1 MLWKCRTC
9 AAVLTLM
16 ALLLASVPA
25 EARGRGP
32 LPKQH
37 DIRESFL
44 VWTWQWIRSLG
55 EKSGACIDPN
65 GICKQGG
72 TGSPP
77 SHRRRPPLRGEK
89 EGACID
95 PNGMC
100 K

>member
-32 LPKQH
+32 LPKQ
-37 DIRESFL
+37 SFL
-44 VWTWQWIRSLG
+44 MWTWQWIGSLG

-65 GICKQGG
+65 GMCKQDG

-77 SHRRRPPLRGEK
+77 SHRRRPRPLGEK
-89 EGACID
+89 NGGCID

>member
-16 ALLLASVPA
+16 ALFMASAPAA

-32 LPKQH
+32 LPKQA
-37 DIRESFL
+37 RESFL
-44 VWTWQWIRSLG
+44 AWTWQWIVSLG
-55 EKSGACIDPN
+55 EKNGPCIDPD
-65 GICKQGG
+65 GMCKQDG
-72 TGSPP
+72 TSNPP
-77 SHRRRPPLRGEK
+77 SHRRRPRPLGEK
-89 EGACID
+89 SGGCID